1 MSYKR
6 NVQIGRVG
14 YLNYGQ
20 EVGKL
25 CVIID
30 VVDQNRVLIDGPK
43 NLTGVNRQILPLK
56 RLALTNFVL
65 KIGRNSRQKTLTKAF
80 TEADIATKFAN
91 TLVGKKL
98 DKQAKRAALT
108 DFDRFKVMLAR
119 KQKAFLV
126 NRKVAALKKQK

>member
-1 MSYKR
+1 MG
-6 NVQIGRVG
+6 I
-14 YLNYGQ
+14 NYGA

-43 NLTGVNRQILPLK
+43 NLTGVSRQIFPLK

-65 KIGRNSRQKTLTKAF
+65 KVGRNARQKTLTKAF
-80 TEADIATKFAN
+80 TEADIATKFAASQ
-91 TLVGKKL
+91 VGQKFAR
-98 DKQAKRAALT
+98 QEKRAALT
-108 DFDRFKVMLAR
+108 DFGRFQVMLAR

-126 NRKVAALKKQK
+126 N